1 MYILKCIIFA
11 INGENGDYITMKD
24 QLIKENSKEA
34 FNEQAYSY
42 DYDIK
47 GRHARTMYPEI
58 LNYLSSI
65 TYSNFLDLGCGTGEM
80 IKIIL
85 ASDKKKKASGI
96 DISPKL
102 IEVAKKKL
110 PQAVDLRIGDSENL
124 PYPNEFFDVVYCN
137 DSFHH
142 YPNPDNV
149 ISEVFRVLK
158 KEGIFIICDCWQ
170 PYLGRIIM
178 NIYMKHSKEGDVKI
192 YSKKEMETM
201 LRTKFKIVTWKKLN
215 NTSCFCIAQ
224 KERRKNG

>member
-1 MYILKCIIFA
+1 MKHII
-11 INGENGDYITMKD
+11 IEVDGENGDYIAMKD

-34 FNEQAYSY
+34 FNKQAYSY

-47 GRHARTMYPEI
+47 GRHARAMYPEI
-58 LNYLSSI
+58 LNSLSTI
-65 TYSNFLDLGCGTGEM
+65 TYTNFLDLGCGTGEM

-85 ASDKKKKASGI
+85 TSDKEKRAFGI
-96 DISPKL
+96 DISPNM

-110 PQAVDLRIGDSENL
+110 PQSVDLRIGDSENL
-124 PYPNEFFDVVYCN
+124 PYSDEFFDVVYCN

-142 YPNPDNV
+142 YPNPENV

-192 YSKKEMETM
+192 YSKREMETM
-201 LRTKFKIVTWKKLN
+201 LGTKFKVVTWKTLN
-215 NTSCFCIAQ
+215 NTSCLCIAQ
-224 KERRKNG
+224 KGRRKNG